1 MELLRK
7 KDNYDNFF
15 KVGLMKKTF
24 LSQMNCFLE
33 PNQIENKVS
42 LSNDVTESDLKKARG
57 KRNCSL
63 LKKII

>member
-1 MELLRK
+1 
-7 KDNYDNFF
+7 
-15 KVGLMKKTF
+15 MKKIL

-33 PNQIENKVS
+33 PNQIENKIS
-42 LSNDVTESDLKKARG
+42 LSNDVTESDLKKVRG

>member
-1 MELLRK
+1 
-7 KDNYDNFF
+7 
-15 KVGLMKKTF
+15 MKKIL

-42 LSNDVTESDLKKARG
+42 LSNDVTESGLKKARG
-57 KRNCSL
+57 RRNYSL

>member
-1 MELLRK
+1 
-7 KDNYDNFF
+7 
-15 KVGLMKKTF
+15 
-24 LSQMNCFLE
+24 MNCFLE
-33 PNQIENKVS
+33 PSQIENKIEVKVN